1 MMKTKTG
8 RLNRMIAILLM
19 LIMVCSLL
27 PTTVFADN
35 TSQNV
40 PDIGSDFY
48 SDTVTTRLDDTVA
61 VTADTYYQN
70 AISPTIQTPS
80 LPTIVKQS
88 QSTTTLYDFAAGL
101 PLSTIFI
108 DETKIGEF
116 LGTFH
121 LGNL

>member
-1 MMKTKTG
+1 MTKTKNG
-8 RLNRMIAILLM
+8 RFNRMIAILLM

-70 AISPTIQTPS
+70 AISTEVANPT

-88 QSTTTLYDFAAGL
+88 QSTTTL
-101 PLSTIFI
+101 LS
-108 DETKIGEF
+108 EC
-116 LGTFH
+116 H
-121 LGNL
+121 LDGSRKSHVAHDRKAIAEYNYAL